1 MCFNMLKNCGLSPS
15 PWHICIYH
23 ICCYLRSTH
32 RLHPMLAALWDLFVH
47 QWRATAIPKSPRG
60 WEIAEKAI
68 GNVITLYK
76 PWCKEAEKIC
86 SMIQTNVK
94 LLIFNYCR
102 DKWHNSIRNR
112 QEAIRISVSVPG
124 MWPAD
129 AKCPSRIGLF
139 AAHGKIQGS
148 VEEIS

>member
-1 MCFNMLKNCGLSPS
+1 MVYLPPLGISVFITSAAIWGAPIGCTQCLLLSE
-15 PWHICIYH
+15 ICLCISEEPQQYQNH
-23 ICCYLRSTH
+23 PEAG
-32 RLHPMLAALWDLFVH
+32 RLQGKPL
-47 QWRATAIPKSPRG
+47 
-60 WEIAEKAI
+60 

-112 QEAIRISVSVPG
+112 QEAISISVSVPG

-129 AKCPSRIGLF
+129 AKCPSRIGLS